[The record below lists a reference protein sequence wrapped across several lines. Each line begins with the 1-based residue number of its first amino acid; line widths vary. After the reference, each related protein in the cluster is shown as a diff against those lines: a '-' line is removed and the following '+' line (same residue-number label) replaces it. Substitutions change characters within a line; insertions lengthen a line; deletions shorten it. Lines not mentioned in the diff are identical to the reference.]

1 MELREIKEANPG
13 FFYGF
18 DKLLGDSNYQ
28 VVNEGKK
35 WFLLLDTKYTRPTY
49 IVDPI
54 TLDLSYS
61 HDRG

>member
-18 DKLLGDSNYQ
+18 DKLLGDNNYQ
-28 VVNEGKK
+28 VVQEGKK

-49 IVDPI
+49 IIDPI